1 MDIIGL
7 RCHIKKADSKA
18 KNQKSKVKKMQLH
31 VCKTYDELSE
41 HLADWM
47 VEYVSKVLSTKER
60 FSVALTGG
68 NTPKKL
74 YEILA
79 SDAYKN
85 KIDWSRANIFI
96 GDERFVPFDDERSNA
111 KMIRETLLDHVAVDE
126 AHVHFMQTE
135 NMSAET
141 AANAYE
147 EVLQHYF
154 NKNETSTFDLVL
166 LGLGDNVHTL
176 SLFPNETEVIF
187 EKTKWCT
194 FFWLQEQNMY
204 RITLTAP
211 IVNAAKEIV
220 FLING
225 KAKAQA
231 LKEVLHGENNP
242 EKFPA
247 QIIKPTNG
255 ELHFFVDEAAMNG

>member
-126 AHVHFMQTE
+126 AHVHFM
-135 NMSAET
+135 
-141 AANAYE
+141 
-147 EVLQHYF
+147 
-154 NKNETSTFDLVL
+154 
-166 LGLGDNVHTL
+166 
-176 SLFPNETEVIF
+176 
-187 EKTKWCT
+187 
-194 FFWLQEQNMY
+194 
-204 RITLTAP
+204 
-211 IVNAAKEIV
+211 
-220 FLING
+220 
-225 KAKAQA
+225 
-231 LKEVLHGENNP
+231 
-242 EKFPA
+242 
-247 QIIKPTNG
+247 
-255 ELHFFVDEAAMNG
+255 

>member
-1 MDIIGL
+1 ME
-7 RCHIKKADSKA
+7 
-18 KNQKSKVKKMQLH
+18 LH
-31 VCKTYDELSE
+31 VCKNYDELSE
-41 HLADWM
+41 HIAIWM
-47 VEYVSKVLSTKER
+47 VEYICKTLSTHER
-60 FSVALTGG
+60 FSIALTGG

-79 SDAYKN
+79 SDEYKN

-96 GDERFVPFDDERSNA
+96 GDERFVPFNDDRSNA

-135 NMSAET
+135 NISPET

-154 NKNETSTFDLVL
+154 GHQSTFDLVL
-166 LGLGDNVHTL
+166 LGMGDDAHTL
-176 SLFPNETEVIF
+176 SLFPGQKDAINEQ
-187 EKTKWCT
+187 KRWCT
-194 FFWLQEQNMY
+194 YLWLEQQNMH

-211 IVNAAKEIV
+211 AVNASKQIA
-220 FLING
+220 FLISGTG
-225 KAKAQA
+225 KFSA
-231 LKEVLHGENNP
+231 LNNVLHKKYDP
-242 EKFPA
+242 ITYPS
-247 QIIKPTNG
+247 QIIKPVNG